1 MKTIILYYSYS
12 GNTKVL
18 ANKKSK
24 ELEADIEEIVE
35 VKKPA
40 MIVGLYRVLRQKKTE
55 IRPIKSQL
63 DSYDKII
70 IMSPVWGGSPVS
82 PINSLIECLP
92 AGKKVEIIMVS
103 GGGGTKKSAER
114 TKSLVMMKG
123 CDVVGYTDLMAKKE
137 NNEIFSKVL
146 D

>member
-35 VKKPA
+35 VKKPG
-40 MIVGLYRVLRQKKTE
+40 MIVGVYRALRQKKTD
-55 IRPIKSQL
+55 IHPIKSQL

-70 IMSPVWGGSPVS
+70 IMSPVWGDP
-82 PINSLIECLP
+82 LFL
-92 AGKKVEIIMVS
+92 
-103 GGGGTKKSAER
+103 R
-114 TKSLVMMKG
+114 
-123 CDVVGYTDLMAKKE
+123 
-137 NNEIFSKVL
+137 
-146 D
+146 